1 MTSDSSDEW
10 TLFAVEHHAKTSPLR
25 GNGPGSRAN
34 DQSWSSTWSHLRHM
48 WGLDGSCTRTS
59 PDFSPATGDGIS
71 PLFSITWPTAAF
83 TTSSGALLTAS
94 TSESPNV
101 AVECSL
107 SQVLLSHAEPRYF
120 LSAKAA
126 TGILRRASRRGR
138 TLPQPLEEA
147 LQAVASSMHLQPTD
161 SVGGGPDDNLA
172 QAGHLISQQ
181 PSTPVVT
188 MEDSAQSQG
197 NTLLLLDAV
206 GGGPRLASSSTM
218 QSVASTVTTGTGV
231 RYDPDTESLVVT

>member
-1 MTSDSSDEW
+1 
-10 TLFAVEHHAKTSPLR
+10 
-25 GNGPGSRAN
+25 
-34 DQSWSSTWSHLRHM
+34 
-48 WGLDGSCTRTS
+48 
-59 PDFSPATGDGIS
+59 
-71 PLFSITWPTAAF
+71 
-83 TTSSGALLTAS
+83 
-94 TSESPNV
+94 
-101 AVECSL
+101 L